1 MMQNNAHLSRESRGL
16 LSKVCAIAAMSIIV
30 LSCSDARYL
39 SESSITS
46 RYRERYR
53 LNQVARFLAGMQ
65 VDASSPYYATTISES
80 YQRYRRQ
87 IDELWERYRSRNLSA
102 IETWRR
108 VNIKE
113 RGDGVVIYPFSGPDI
128 LNAVV
133 FFPNAEE
140 YVMIGLEDPGTVP
153 DPLAFQ
159 PYAIHNELQKV
170 RHALRTIL
178 QLNLFRTAEMYF
190 DMRPESLSSITGIM
204 MFFLARMEYD
214 ILSVR
219 PVYIDGKGTLSA
231 VPMSD
236 PDAKGVEV
244 VFRRGKGAPVQTA
257 RFFSVDLSDSSLSRK
272 RGVASFLAA
281 RKGFVTFIKSASY
294 LLSYDNF
301 RICRSYLLAGSR
313 FILQEDSGI
322 PYRFF
327 APGEWRISLYGTYRV
342 LPIFANRFQRDL
354 NDALKQDGRGPIPFS
369 FGYGFSPNNS
379 NLMAAERI
387 PPKRYD

>member
-30 LSCSDARYL
+30 LSCGDARYL

-80 YQRYRRQ
+80 YQRYRRH

-301 RICRSYLLAGSR
+301 RICRSCY
-313 FILQEDSGI
+313 
-322 PYRFF
+322 
-327 APGEWRISLYGTYRV
+327 
-342 LPIFANRFQRDL
+342 
-354 NDALKQDGRGPIPFS
+354 
-369 FGYGFSPNNS
+369 
-379 NLMAAERI
+379 ER
-387 PPKRYD
+387 